1 MDLLDLLLMALVGAF
16 WGCTNPIL
24 RKGASEA
31 KNSAQPSNGESRKP
45 AEDSGSLV
53 QVLRKSAMVFLNIR
67 VWLPYALNQF
77 GSVLF
82 YVVLS
87 RSDLMLAVPI
97 CNGLSLVC
105 SIVTSF
111 ALGET
116 VDRPVRAIL
125 GSVLVMTGVGICV
138 QSREEATDTCP
149 SSDQAIQ

>member
-1 MDLLDLLLMALVGAF
+1 MNLLDLLLMALVGAF

-31 KNSAQPSNGESRKP
+31 KDAPKPTQGDSLKHDGNSN
-45 AEDSGSLV
+45 SLAA
-53 QVLRKSAMVFLNIR
+53 VLRASAIMFRNIR

-82 YVVLS
+82 YIVLS

-97 CNGLSLVC
+97 CNGLSLVF
-105 SIVTSF
+105 SILTSF
-111 ALGET
+111 ALDED

-125 GSVLVMTGVGICV
+125 GSALVMTGVGICLH
-138 QSREEATDTCP
+138 SREEVEETGP
-149 SSDQAIQ
+149 SDQVS